1 MMATMAEKRDYY
13 EVLGVDRSATR
24 DQVAEAYRKLALR
37 YHPDR
42 SPGDE
47 AAVAKFKEAAEA
59 FEVLGHPEKRA
70 AYDRYGLAGLGGGE
84 PQFHDLSEI
93 FEHFGDIFG
102 EGMFGDLFGGR
113 RRRRPHKG
121 EDIQCSVTLDL
132 AEAAAGAAKIIQFDR
147 HEMCQT
153 CGGSGAKHGTRP
165 ESCPYCGGSGRV
177 VQRSGFFSLQ
187 TPCPSCRG
195 SGQVIREPC
204 SSCRGAG
211 LVRRRVTRKV
221 DIPGGVDTGNQ
232 VRLNGEGEPSPNGG
246 LRGDCYCAIQVAEHP
261 LFQREGH
268 DLVCHVPISFS
279 QAALG
284 ATLEVPT
291 LDGREPLSIPAG
303 TQSGDVLTLRGR
315 GMPDL
320 RRRGRGDLHVAVS
333 IEVPKKVSPRYE
345 ELLRELAEL
354 ENTDVTPRRKS
365 FFDKIKLYF
374 QDK

>member
-1 MMATMAEKRDYY
+1 MATMAEKRDYY
-13 EVLGVDRSATR
+13 EVLGVDRSASR
-24 DQVAEAYRKLALR
+24 DQLAEAYRKLALR

-70 AYDRYGLAGLGGGE
+70 AYDRYGFAGLGGGE

-102 EGMFGDLFGGR
+102 EGMFADLFGGGR

-132 AEAAAGAAKIIQFDR
+132 AEAAAGATKIIQFDR
-147 HEMCQT
+147 HEICET
-153 CGGSGAKHGTRP
+153 CAGSGAKKGTRP

-177 VQRSGFFSLQ
+177 IQRSGLFSLQ

-204 SSCRGAG
+204 GSCRGAG

-221 DIPGGVDTGNQ
+221 DIPAGVDSGNQ
-232 VRLNGEGEPSPNGG
+232 VRLNGEGQPSPNGG
-246 LRGDCYCAIQVAEHP
+246 LRGDCYCAIHVAEHP
-261 LFQREGH
+261 LFQREGR
-268 DLVCHVPISFS
+268 DLICHVPISFS

-291 LDGREPLSIPAG
+291 LDGREPLGIPAG

-365 FFDKIKLYF
+365 FFDKIKQYF

>member
-1 MMATMAEKRDYY
+1 MVTMAEKRDYY
-13 EVLGVDRSATR
+13 EVLGVERSATR
-24 DQVAEAYRKLALR
+24 EQLAEAYRKLALK

-59 FEVLGHPEKRA
+59 FEVLGNPEKRA
-70 AYDRYGLAGLGGGE
+70 TYDRYGFAGLGSGA
-84 PQFHDLSEI
+84 PQFHDLGEI

-102 EGMFGDLFGGR
+102 ESMFGDLFGR
-113 RRRRPHKG
+113 RRRGPHKG
-121 EDIQCSVTLDL
+121 EDIQCAVMLDL
-132 AEAAAGAAKIIQFDR
+132 AEAASGASKLIQFDR
-147 HEMCQT
+147 HEMCEA

-165 ESCPYCGGSGRV
+165 ESCPYCGGTGHV

-195 SGQVIREPC
+195 AGQVIRQPC
-204 SSCRGAG
+204 PSCRGAG
-211 LVRRRVTRKV
+211 LVKRRITRKLE
-221 DIPGGVDTGNQ
+221 IPAGVDSGNQ

-246 LRGDCYCAIQVAEHP
+246 LRGDCYCEIRVTAHP
-261 LFQREGH
+261 LFEREGR
-268 DLVCHVPISFS
+268 DLMCDVPISFS

-291 LDGREPLSIPAG
+291 LAGPEPLEIPAG

-320 RRRGRGDLHVAVS
+320 RRRGRGDLHVRVFV
-333 IEVPKKVSPRYE
+333 EVPKKVVGRYE

-354 ENTDVTPRRKS
+354 ENTHVSPKRKS
-365 FFDKIKLYF
+365 FFDKIKELF
-374 QDK
+374 QEK